1 MARGYSLFKV
11 QSFPLIRSL
20 QGRQAG
26 SGKKI
31 YVEERRFQVIKTAKY
46 FLCFTQTI
54 SRCGLDSLLRSV
66 PAEAD

>member
-31 YVEERRFQVIKTAKY
+31 YVEERRFQVIKKA
-46 FLCFTQTI
+46 
-54 SRCGLDSLLRSV
+54 
-66 PAEAD
+66 